1 MIFPKDKEKICSN
14 IEIVINLCYNLYS
27 YMFPL
32 RKNNR
37 RKLTLGS
44 KNKERSFSKM
54 KKITNSEQTTSILY
68 IIIGVLLIIFR
79 SETLGWAMTIAGA
92 FFVISGV
99 LDVLKKNYTG
109 GGISLFIGIAILI
122 LGWIVAGI
130 VLLVLGILIA
140 IKGAVALLEV
150 LKSKKPEIMDIL
162 FPACTVLAGIMLA
175 FGNGF
180 DILIVITGVLLA
192 IDGAVGL
199 LGSMKK

>member
-1 MIFPKDKEKICSN
+1 
-14 IEIVINLCYNLYS
+14 
-27 YMFPL
+27 
-32 RKNNR
+32 
-37 RKLTLGS
+37 
-44 KNKERSFSKM
+44 M

-79 SETLGWAMTIAGA
+79 SETLGWAMTVAGA
-92 FFVISGV
+92 FFVMSGV

-109 GGISLFIGIAILI
+109 GGINLFIGIAILI

-150 LKSKKPEIMDIL
+150 LKSKKPEIVDII
-162 FPACTVLAGIMLA
+162 FSACTVLAGIMLA